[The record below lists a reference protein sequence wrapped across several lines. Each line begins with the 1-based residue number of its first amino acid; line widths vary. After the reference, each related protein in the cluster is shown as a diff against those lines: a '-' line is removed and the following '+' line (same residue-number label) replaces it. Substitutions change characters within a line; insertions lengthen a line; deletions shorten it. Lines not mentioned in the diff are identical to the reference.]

1 MPVIKK
7 TFFIFPLLGGLLA
20 LTAPAAA
27 GEPQI
32 AWYGTLKGGLA
43 EAKRTGRPVLLVT
56 GCAFIHKVPGVW

>member
-1 MPVIKK
+1 M
-7 TFFIFPLLGGLLA
+7 TRRFFVFSLLA
-20 LTAPAAA
+20 ALFAIAVQAAG

-43 EAKRTGRPVLLVT
+43 EANRTGRPVLLVT